1 MPLLSL
7 NLQSRFPVRVERDL
21 RSVRLRVRF
30 DNLGRGLLPGRGL
43 LYSFLTHELVVV
55 ILIFWPAYPARP
67 PRSQPVDQSADSY
80 QVTYLPHLGGGSEG
94 DGYQGGGS
102 VIHRRGAAVDLTRAT
117 KGVSYPGPQP
127 ILSDSPKP
135 TNRIQTILRPAVKN
149 PTVLRSF
156 VTAPNIVQLA
166 NSVSIP
172 SVSAEPARPLPRL
185 GPLNPKAPTPTDVK
199 SSPVP
204 DVQPAFT
211 VALTV
216 ADDPQ
221 LARPRP
227 QFSQLRPK
235 TPVQNDTS
243 SPEPLPI
250 IPASTTPPPQ
260 ARLTL
265 PTTDSPKRP
274 SLPQMGAPKRIP
286 SKADELQATPLV
298 SPLQAQGTALETLLS
313 ISPIPA
319 QPANIPPGESRGRF
333 AISPEP
339 SVVSSEIEPGSK
351 TDEPRTQTV
360 GVGGVAE
367 VAPGNAAAAGSI
379 GTRDGMVRLAIGGA
393 GGLGTNTGSETGAGN
408 GGAGFDKGRGA
419 AAGARLGEGPRG
431 SAGGGTGA
439 GAGKN
444 GGPFLGI
451 TIQGG
456 TLQGGNGGTPV
467 SSTISTVAPKS
478 SYGMTIVSTASSGGG
493 LPDFGVFSHEQV
505 YSVYLDMR
513 RTVEDPAP
521 TWTLQCALLQS
532 TDAQDTGTT
541 SQNLT
546 SGFVPPF
553 PVVKEQPDLP
563 LDLIR
568 RYLGRLIVI
577 YGIVDASG
585 RFKQM
590 SVKQSPDSRF
600 SGPVLEQLGKWV
612 FRPAELNGVP
622 VAVRVLLGFSLS
634 LPEQYEGK
642 K

>member
-7 NLQSRFPVRVERDL
+7 NLQSQLPVRVERDL

-43 LYSFLTHELVVV
+43 VYSFLTHELVVV

-67 PRSQPVDQSADSY
+67 PRSQPVARSSDSY
-80 QVTYLPHLGGGSEG
+80 QVTYLPNHGGGSEG

-102 VIHRRGAAVDLTRAT
+102 VIYRRGAAVDLTRAT

-127 ILSDSPKP
+127 ILSDAPKP
-135 TNRIQTILRPAVKN
+135 TNRIQTILRPALKN
-149 PTVLRSF
+149 PSVLRSF
-156 VTAPNIVQLA
+156 VAVPNIVQLA

-172 SVSAEPARPLPRL
+172 SVSAEPARPLPPV
-185 GPLNPKAPTPTDVK
+185 GPLNPKAPTLTDVK

-204 DVQPAFT
+204 DVQPAST
-211 VALTV
+211 ADLTV
-216 ADDPQ
+216 ADDVQ

-227 QFSQLRPK
+227 QFSQLKPK
-235 TPVQNDTS
+235 IPLLHDTKS
-243 SPEPLPI
+243 SEPLPMI
-250 IPASTTPPPQ
+250 QASTTAPPQ

-274 SLPQMGAPKRIP
+274 SLPQMAAPKRIP
-286 SKADELQATPLV
+286 SKVNDLQATPTV
-298 SPLQAQGTALETLLS
+298 SPLQGQGTALETLLS

-319 QPANIPPGESRGRF
+319 APANIPPVESRGRF

-339 SVVSSEIEPGSK
+339 SVGSSEVVPGSK
-351 TDEPRTQTV
+351 ADYSRTQTV

-367 VAPGNAAAAGSI
+367 VAPGNAAAVGSI
-379 GTRDGMVRLAIGGA
+379 GARDGIVRLAIGGA

-408 GGAGFDKGRGA
+408 GGTGFDKGRGA
-419 AAGARLGEGPRG
+419 ATGARLGEGARG

-439 GAGKN
+439 GTGKN

-456 TLQGGNGGTPV
+456 APQEANGGTPV
-467 SSTISTVAPKS
+467 SSTVSTVAPKS
-478 SYGMTIVSTASSGGG
+478 SYGYGMTIVSTASSGGG

-513 RTVEDPAP
+513 RTAEDPAP

-532 TDAQDTGTT
+532 TDAQDAGTK

-553 PVVKEQPDLP
+553 PVVKEQPNLP
-563 LDLIR
+563 PDLIR

-577 YGIVDASG
+577 YGIVDVSG

-590 SVKQSPDSRF
+590 SVKQSPDSGF
-600 SGPVLEQLGKWV
+600 SGPVLEELGKWV

-634 LPEQYEGK
+634 LPEQ
-642 K
+642 